1 MKRKAL
7 LAALRVGSMQA
18 VYAMQPESAAF
29 RAQLQCFEPDESFL
43 SEAMSGIWDDAER
56 AVATRRASPEKAV
69 TANLEEAACQAASE
83 EGRGAPSGLCASE
96 KPRRPQL
103 QTAPPSPVRLPDQG
117 TPCSA
122 GLLIRRP
129 SWRRTS
135 SLHQGLRR

>member
-83 EGRGAPSGLCASE
+83 EGRGHRCSKWSLCFREAQAAAVANCT
-96 KPRRPQL
+96 PVAGPAARPGD
-103 QTAPPSPVRLPDQG
+103 PV
-117 TPCSA
+117 
-122 GLLIRRP
+122 
-129 SWRRTS
+129 
-135 SLHQGLRR
+135 LRRVTH